1 MLTAVDASRVYHD
14 LRGDLESAH
23 IRRDAEE
30 PFRLQRRVAD
40 ALTPAGG
47 LLESADDREIILFRG
62 RERRK
67 FNYRDYE
74 LCKRPEENIPL
85 ENGEVIVVP

>member
-40 ALTPAGG
+40 ALK
-47 LLESADDREIILFRG
+47 DRNVAVKALNDHEHAHK
-62 RERRK
+62 RRAV
-67 FNYRDYE
+67 
-74 LCKRPEENIPL
+74 
-85 ENGEVIVVP
+85 G